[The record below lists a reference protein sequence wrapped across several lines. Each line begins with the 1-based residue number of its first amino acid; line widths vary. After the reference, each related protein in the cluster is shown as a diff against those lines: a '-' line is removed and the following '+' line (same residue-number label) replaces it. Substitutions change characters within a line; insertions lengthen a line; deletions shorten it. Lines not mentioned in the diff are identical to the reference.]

1 MSKKFILIGS
11 LGLGLIFMFLCG
23 AIVYR
28 INKLNQEQAN
38 QAIIEIDNNQAGV
51 NQDFIQ
57 RPELV
62 EQLNEKTE
70 LNQSAVDNLVTAT
83 SVEGAAVE
91 TVNQVAK
98 SVKVDQLQPCIDQSS
113 GYKPEGE
120 VFCAVTATEFEANCL
135 KQNGTFVSQR
145 LHPTSIDKLFCLEK
159 QTDAGK
165 ACSSDGQCSSAY
177 CTFSLAIQDG
187 TCVKHDQKNGTGSE
201 EGWLIETYNCQ
212 TTEPGR
218 CAEVSDNFTPKI
230 LQKFEISG
238 TTLIRKTNNA
248 LHY

>member
-1 MSKKFILIGS
+1 MSKKFILLGLI
-11 LGLGLIFMFLCG
+11 GLGLIFMLLCG

-28 INKLNQEQAN
+28 INKLNQEQAS
-38 QAIIEIDNNQAGV
+38 QAIIEIDNNQASE
-51 NQDFIQ
+51 NQDLIQ
-57 RPELV
+57 RPEL
-62 EQLNEKTE
+62 EQSVIENPTMITSTE
-70 LNQSAVDNLVTAT
+70 MS
-83 SVEGAAVE
+83 S
-91 TVNQVAK
+91 QVIK
-98 SVKVDQLQPCIDQSS
+98 SVKAEQLQACIDCNS
-113 GYKPEGE
+113 GDKPEGE
-120 VFCAVTATEFEANCL
+120 ICCSVTAAEFETNCS
-135 KQNGTFVSQR
+135 KQNGAFISQR

-159 QTDAGK
+159 QADAGK